1 MGKQVKIYQT
11 ESYTTYV
18 VREPITIDL
27 DDYPELEGMTD
38 EEAVAY
44 LDENKWD
51 FSINDSSEDSL
62 ASEFEFNRDIIKD
75 KFMNEELT
83 IHLLKED

>member
-1 MGKQVKIYQT
+1 MKIRMSK
-11 ESYTTYV
+11 SYSVYEV
-18 VREPITIDL
+18 YDTIEINKE
-27 DDYPELEGMTD
+27 DYPELEGMTD

-44 LDENKWD
+44 LDENKWE